1 MDNNLIQNYQNLF
14 INPIFPKGDIYSEFL
29 NYNNDSNFMIDNTS
43 VNSSL
48 EPFDNFAHRKHSL
61 NSSIEDNNNKKTPL
75 KKHINN
81 IPNSEIAF
89 LFNSKN
95 DCNNHI
101 LLNKKIN
108 LKNNNKN
115 DKKAEEKL
123 ENKIFKK
130 SSKIIFNS
138 FKPNIVSEAKKQK
151 QKIKNKISARKS
163 RLKKKLYIE
172 ELEKKYDLAKN
183 ELYKIK
189 QELGIFEN
197 NIIPLNENEQIF
209 NKHKIKNKYI
219 NGFSN
224 YFKIEE
230 LKYEENEIINE
241 KIKET
246 NNINRIYSFTEKQK
260 VFLEQLL
267 ISQIEIMMP
276 INVKIFQNKYLK
288 LLAINKDDNISMI
301 KNKIEENLK
310 SIEEVYNINKHE
322 DEYNGGTKVQNGQY
336 NFMRN
341 KSMPYQI
348 YNFYS
353 NLRNYVNE
361 FEKIYFSLG

>member
-1 MDNNLIQNYQNLF
+1 MDGNLIQNYPNLF

-29 NYNNDSNFMIDNTS
+29 NCNNDSNFMIDNSS
-43 VNSSL
+43 VNSNL
-48 EPFDNFAHRKHSL
+48 EPFDNFAHGKRSR
-61 NSSIEDNNNKKTPL
+61 NSSFEEYNNKKTPL
-75 KKHINN
+75 KTSINN
-81 IPNSEIAF
+81 IPNSDITF
-89 LFNSKN
+89 LFNSN
-95 DCNNHI
+95 NETNNHL
-101 LLNKKIN
+101 LLNKNIN

-115 DKKAEEKL
+115 DKKSDEKK
-123 ENKIFKK
+123 EKK
-130 SSKIIFNS
+130 EKKTSKILFNS
-138 FKPNIVSEAKKQK
+138 FMPNTLSEAKKQK

-172 ELEKKYDLAKN
+172 ELEKQYDLVKN
-183 ELYKIK
+183 ELCEIK
-189 QELGIFEN
+189 QKLGIFES

-209 NKHKIKNKYI
+209 NKHKIKDKYV

-230 LKYEENEIINE
+230 LKHEENAIINGQINE
-241 KIKET
+241 NNDINKIY
-246 NNINRIYSFTEKQK
+246 NFTAKQK
-260 VFLEQLL
+260 IFLEQLL
-267 ISQIEIMMP
+267 VNQIEIMMP
-276 INVKIFQNKYLK
+276 IKVKIFQNKYLK
-288 LLAINKDDNISMI
+288 LLPINKDDNISVI
-301 KNKIEENLK
+301 KSKIEENLK
-310 SIEEVYNINKHE
+310 SIEEVYNVNKYE
-322 DEYNGGTKVQNGQY
+322 EEYNGGTKVQNYQY

>member
-1 MDNNLIQNYQNLF
+1 M
-14 INPIFPKGDIYSEFL
+14 P
-29 NYNNDSNFMIDNTS
+29 NT
-43 VNSSL
+43 
-48 EPFDNFAHRKHSL
+48 
-61 NSSIEDNNNKKTPL
+61 
-75 KKHINN
+75 
-81 IPNSEIAF
+81 
-89 LFNSKN
+89 
-95 DCNNHI
+95 
-101 LLNKKIN
+101 
-108 LKNNNKN
+108 
-115 DKKAEEKL
+115 
-123 ENKIFKK
+123 
-130 SSKIIFNS
+130 
-138 FKPNIVSEAKKQK
+138 VSEAKKQK

-172 ELEKKYDLAKN
+172 ELEKQYNLAKK
-183 ELYKIK
+183 ELSEIK
-189 QELGIFEN
+189 QELGIFET

-209 NKHKIKNKYI
+209 NNHKIKKKYI

-230 LKYEENEIINE
+230 LKHEENAIINE
-241 KIKET
+241 NIKEN
-246 NNINRIYSFTEKQK
+246 NNINKIYSYTAKQK

-267 ISQIEIMMP
+267 VNQIEIMMP
-276 INVKIFQNKYLK
+276 IKVKIFQNKYLK
-288 LLAINKDDNISMI
+288 LLAINKDDSISVI

-310 SIEEVYNINKHE
+310 SIEEVYNVNKYE
-322 DEYNGGTKVQNGQY
+322 DEYNGGTKVPNGQY